1 MYRPDIAGIVSAQRV
16 FFNTGKTKDL
26 SFRIAQL
33 RLLRR
38 IIDENEDAIC
48 GALKLDMNKPKF
60 EAYVGEIAM
69 VTSEIDYAIR
79 HLKSWAK
86 PKRVMTPLVHF
97 PAKSYIHSEALGL
110 VVIIGPWN
118 YPFQLVMCPLVGAM
132 AAGNCSILKPSGLTP
147 HTSEVIA
154 RILMENFAPE
164 LVAVVQGR
172 SDAVKTLL
180 ENRFDHI
187 FFTGGMTV
195 GKVIAEAAAKNLTP
209 VTLELGGKSPCLV
222 DRDVHLEY
230 TARRITWGKFFNAGQ
245 TCVAPD
251 YLMVHTSR
259 KKELLERIRGC
270 IGEFYG
276 QDPHK
281 SPDYAR
287 IINAKHFDRLSGL
300 LDQGDIIVGGDTSA
314 ADNYIAP
321 TVIDNISWDHKIMEE
336 EIFGPLLPV
345 IEYEDLDQAV
355 SMINQ
360 RPKPLSFYF
369 FSTNK
374 GRQERVLRETSA
386 GGCTVNDTIVHLA
399 SNTLP
404 FGGVGDSGI
413 GKYHGQASFDIFSN
427 KKSVLY
433 RSFLLDLKLRY
444 APYRNKL
451 PVIKKMLQYFG

>member
-1 MYRPDIAGIVSAQRV
+1 MDRADIAGIVSAQRA
-16 FFNTGKTKDL
+16 FFNTGKTRDL

-33 RLLRR
+33 HLLRK
-38 IIDENEDAIC
+38 IIDDNEDAIC
-48 GALKLDMNKPKF
+48 EALKLDMNKPKF

-69 VTSEIDYAIR
+69 VISEIDYAIR
-79 HLKSWAK
+79 HLKSWAR

-110 VVIIGPWN
+110 VLIIGPWN
-118 YPFQLVMCPLVGAM
+118 YPFQLVMSPLVGAM
-132 AAGNCSILKPSGLTP
+132 AAGNCSILKPSGLAP
-147 HTSEVIA
+147 HTSDVIA
-154 RILMENFAPE
+154 RILGESCDPG

-187 FFTGGMTV
+187 FFTGGTSV
-195 GKVIAEAAAKNLTP
+195 GRIIAEAAASKLTP

-222 DRDVHLEY
+222 DREVHVDY
-230 TARRITWGKFFNAGQ
+230 SARRITWGKFFNAGQ

-251 YLMVHTSR
+251 YLLVHTSR
-259 KKELLERIRGC
+259 KKELLERIRFY

-276 QDPHK
+276 KDPHN

-287 IINAKHFDRLSGL
+287 IINSKHFDRLSGL
-300 LDQGDIIVGGDTSA
+300 LAEGDIIVGGEASSS
-314 ADNYIAP
+314 DNYIAP
-321 TVIDNISWDHKIMEE
+321 TVIDNISWNHKIMEE

-345 IEYEDLDQAV
+345 IEYEDLDLAV

-374 GRQERVLRETSA
+374 ASQERVLRATSS
-386 GGCTVNDTIVHLA
+386 GGCTINDTVVHL
-399 SNTLP
+399 STNTLP
-404 FGGVGDSGI
+404 FGGVGDSGT
-413 GKYHGQASFDIFSN
+413 GKYHGRASFDVFSN

-433 RSFLLDLKLRY
+433 RSFLFDMKLRY
-444 APYRNKL
+444 APYGNKL
-451 PVIKKMLQYFG
+451 PWVKKLLQYFG